1 MTLDAISTDEPL
13 EIKESLHKEV
23 LLIIISGD
31 EVERDMNKQ
40 GIWTPGGHFSHMST
54 SWFKQINEEAM
65 VWMNDHSMDQSP

>member
-13 EIKESLHKEV
+13 KKKKSLHKEV

-40 GIWTPGGHFSHMST
+40 GI
-54 SWFKQINEEAM
+54 
-65 VWMNDHSMDQSP
+65 